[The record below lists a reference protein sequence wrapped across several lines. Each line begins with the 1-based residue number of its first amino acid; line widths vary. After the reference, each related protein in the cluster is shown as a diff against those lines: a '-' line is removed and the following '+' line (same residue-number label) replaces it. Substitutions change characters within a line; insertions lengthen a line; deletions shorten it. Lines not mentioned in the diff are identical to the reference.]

1 MLDTLRSVAT
11 PEGVRIELDLAGP
24 LPRARAWVTDLLLRA
39 VLWWVLLIVSRLL
52 SEGGLGGTVFLLSMF
67 LLEWLYPVLFEVYWH
82 GATPG
87 KRLIGLAVVRDDG
100 VPVSWVPSLVRNLL
114 RVADFLP
121 IPYGFGILSMLTHPE
136 FRRLGDIAAGTVVVH
151 VPRPAQVAPLP
162 AGPSRPPA
170 VPLGLAEQQAILTF
184 ADRVGRLTPERAAE
198 LAAILQG
205 SALAPAGTSEELVAC
220 ARHLGGMR

>member
-39 VLWWVLLIVSRLL
+39 VLWWILLVVSQLL
-52 SEGGLGGTVFLLSMF
+52 SKGGLGGTIFLLSMF
-67 LLEWLYPVLFEVYWH
+67 LLEWLYPVLFEVCWG

-100 VPVSWVPSLVRNLL
+100 VPVGWAPSMVRNLL

-121 IPYGFGILSMLTHPE
+121 IPYGFGVLSMLTHPE

-151 VPRPAQVAPLP
+151 VARPGRARPLP
-162 AGPSRPPA
+162 AGPSRAPA
-170 VPLGLAEQQAILTF
+170 VPLGLAEQQALLTF
-184 ADRVGRLTPERAAE
+184 ADRLARLTPQRSAE
-198 LAAILQG
+198 LAAILKG
-205 SALAPAGTSEELVAC
+205 SPLAPAGTIEELVAC